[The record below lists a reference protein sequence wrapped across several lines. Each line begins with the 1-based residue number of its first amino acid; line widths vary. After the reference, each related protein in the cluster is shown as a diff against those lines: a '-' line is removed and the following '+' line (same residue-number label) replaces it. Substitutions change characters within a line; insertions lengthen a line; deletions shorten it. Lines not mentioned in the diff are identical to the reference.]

1 MRIISILLL
10 SFLLATGATGTFAD
24 SGKYSRS
31 VTISISLSIPDRVV
45 PERAVIEA
53 CAERQDTMFSH
64 ASTNCRTPRSLLQT
78 VRYDDNVTVRVTP
91 I

>member
-24 SGKYSRS
+24 SGKNSRS
-31 VTISISLSIPDRVV
+31 VTINISLSIPDHVI
-45 PERAVIEA
+45 PESSVIKA
-53 CAERQDTMFSH
+53 CAERPDVMFSR
-64 ASTNCRTPRSLLQT
+64 APTNCRTPRSLLQT
-78 VRYDDNVTVRVTP
+78 VRYEDNVTVRVTP